1 MDANVVQ
8 HLPFVIGALGVLG
21 AGVIS
26 IVKGYRWLLSEI
38 RSAITDAMAHH
49 EHVEGEWQRDIERR
63 LEAIENKVDRLIER
77 HNGQ

>member
-8 HLPFVIGALGVLG
+8 HLPFVIGALGVVG

-38 RSAITDAMAHH
+38 RSAIKDEMAGH
-49 EHVEGEWQRDIERR
+49 EKTEGAWQKAIERR
-63 LEAIENKVDRLIER
+63 LEAIESKVDRLMEK
-77 HNGQ
+77 